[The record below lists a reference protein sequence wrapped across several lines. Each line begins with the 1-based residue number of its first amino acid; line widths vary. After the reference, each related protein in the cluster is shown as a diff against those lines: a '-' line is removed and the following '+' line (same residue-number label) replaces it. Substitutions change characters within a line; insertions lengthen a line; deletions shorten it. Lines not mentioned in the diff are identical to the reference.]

1 MYVSCVKEVEI
12 NHNIKM
18 DIRRDGVLRRS
29 FWNEWRGT
37 APEAPGVAVCWVE
50 ACTVIRGP
58 GL

>member
-1 MYVSCVKEVEI
+1 MKEVEI